1 MFASIPSAT
10 LFGAAGHE
18 VGVEV
23 HVGNGLPGFSIV
35 GLPDEACR
43 ESRDRVRAAVLSSGL
58 EWPNKR
64 ITVNLA
70 PSSLKKSGT
79 GLDLAIAVG
88 VLVSSGKIPRS
99 AVERLG
105 FLGELGLDGSVRS
118 FAGVVPMIAA
128 LDGDRRVVVPAAAYA
143 HASAVAS
150 EPPLAVSMLAELVA
164 ALTEQAPWPE
174 PPTSAGIP
182 EPPPPPDLADVRGQP
197 TARLGL
203 EVAAAGG
210 HHVLFVGPPGS
221 GKTMLAQRMPGLLPA
236 LEHPEAHEVTM
247 IHSAA
252 GVPLPPNGLVRHPPF
267 RAPHHTASL
276 VSMVGGGTV
285 ALRPGELSLAHRG
298 VLFLDELGEFSPMVI
313 DGLRQPLEDGEVR
326 ISRARASVTL
336 PSRVLL
342 IAATNP
348 CPCGGGSPGSCDCGE
363 AAKARYLR
371 RLSGPM
377 LDRFDL
383 RLAVGR
389 PPVEA
394 LLDTQPAESTADVRA
409 RVLRARQMAER
420 RQGVL
425 NAGLSPAELDEV
437 APLGAGARA
446 LLRRQLEEG
455 RLSGRGL
462 HRVRRVARTVADL
475 HDWGPEIG
483 EQAVVLALALRS
495 ALARTVEVAA

>member
-1 MFASIPSAT
+1 
-10 LFGAAGHE
+10 
-18 VGVEV
+18 
-23 HVGNGLPGFSIV
+23 
-35 GLPDEACR
+35 
-43 ESRDRVRAAVLSSGL
+43 
-58 EWPNKR
+58 
-64 ITVNLA
+64 
-70 PSSLKKSGT
+70 
-79 GLDLAIAVG
+79 
-88 VLVSSGKIPRS
+88 
-99 AVERLG
+99 
-105 FLGELGLDGSVRS
+105 
-118 FAGVVPMIAA
+118 
-128 LDGDRRVVVPAAAYA
+128 
-143 HASAVAS
+143 
-150 EPPLAVSMLAELVA
+150 
-164 ALTEQAPWPE
+164 
-174 PPTSAGIP
+174 
-182 EPPPPPDLADVRGQP
+182 
-197 TARLGL
+197 
-203 EVAAAGG
+203 
-210 HHVLFVGPPGS
+210 
-221 GKTMLAQRMPGLLPA
+221 
-236 LEHPEAHEVTM
+236 
-247 IHSAA
+247 
-252 GVPLPPNGLVRHPPF
+252 
-267 RAPHHTASL
+267 
-276 VSMVGGGTV
+276 MVGGGTV